1 MNAWNGCIATIET
14 VPLTYVH
21 GTRSRL
27 CLIAFSESPSD
38 STWLEN
44 AQADIWIGGS
54 TSGGSGQT

>member
-38 STWLEN
+38 STCWLEN
-44 AQADIWIGGS
+44 ACLFDRIFRVAK
-54 TSGGSGQT
+54 